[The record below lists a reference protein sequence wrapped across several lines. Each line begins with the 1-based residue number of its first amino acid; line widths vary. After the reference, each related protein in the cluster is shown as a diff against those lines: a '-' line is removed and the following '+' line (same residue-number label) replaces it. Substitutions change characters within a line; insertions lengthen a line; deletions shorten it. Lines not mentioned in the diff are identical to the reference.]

1 MRCKITGLAL
11 TLLLSGAAGC
21 IREDLSGCRPGVGV
35 VYEYSLNSE
44 QENLFGSEVDKVTT
58 YAFDENGI
66 FVGSYSDAGEHLT
79 NDYRMVLPLPD
90 GVYTL
95 VVWAGP
101 LGDYIVGGQLHVRF
115 LRTGGRCDPNREFHV
130 EIPRRR

>member
-90 GVYTL
+90 GPDLWVTTS
-95 VVWAGP
+95 WG
-101 LGDYIVGGQLHVRF
+101 
-115 LRTGGRCDPNREFHV
+115 TT
-130 EIPRRR
+130 PRPISPHRRPV